1 MIICIAVDDE
11 PKALDVISIHASKAP
26 EIELIRTFTNPQD
39 ALVFLKDNFVDL
51 IFLDINMPG
60 ISGLQFVEKL
70 QSKPYI
76 IFTTAYSEYAID
88 SYDFEAVDYLLKP
101 IEFDRFYKAINKV
114 KKLIQLNSIQQ
125 ESLLSKFLFVKDGY
139 KQIKICVEDIL
150 FVQGEGNYL
159 NIVTHN
165 EKVMARLTFQ
175 DLLEKLPR
183 NLFFRVHNS
192 YVINIGHL
200 QKIEDNHVFIQNVKI
215 PIGIKY
221 KERLFC
227 FLNLS

>member
-1 MIICIAVDDE
+1 MILCIAVDDE

-26 EIELIRTFTNPQD
+26 EIDLVRTFTNPKD
-39 ALVFLKDNFVDL
+39 ALAFLKDNFVDL

-88 SYDFEAVDYLLKP
+88 SYNFEAVDYLLKP
-101 IEFDRFYKAINKV
+101 IEFDRFYKAVNKV
-114 KKLIQLNSIQQ
+114 KKQIQLNSLQQ
-125 ESLLSKFLFVKDGY
+125 DSLLSKYIFVKDGY
-139 KQIKICVEDIL
+139 KQIKICIEDIL
-150 FVQGEGNYL
+150 YVQSEGNYL
-159 NIVTHN
+159 NIVSIN
-165 EKVMARLTFQ
+165 EKVLVRMTFQ
-175 DLLEKLPR
+175 SLMEKLPA
-183 NLFFRVHNS
+183 NLFFRVHLS
-192 YVINIGHL
+192 YVVNFSHI
-200 QKIEDNHVFIQNVKI
+200 QKIEDNQIFIQDTKI

-221 KERLFC
+221 KEKLMN